1 MARAPEASSKSSNS
15 KKTKNSTTR
24 SQTHPKAPSNGTKLK
39 EGPATAA
46 KSAKSSYTDDA
57 PTSIIPVK
65 SVLTSSTAK
74 AASANVEMDF
84 PRGAPAPV
92 KGLKHDRPVQEEK
105 GLFNVC
111 HTLLM

>member
-1 MARAPEASSKSSNS
+1 MARAPEASKSSIS
-15 KKTKNSTTR
+15 KKTKSSTTR

-46 KSAKSSYTDDA
+46 KPARSSYQDEAA
-57 PTSIIPVK
+57 PTSTIPVK

-111 HTLLM
+111 IHY